1 MTAGV
6 IFLQKPIDKQK
17 KRAIIK
23 LRSKKVKVKFDKL

>member
-1 MTAGV
+1 MARVFFMKT
-6 IFLQKPIDKQK
+6 IDKQK